1 MYSVVST
8 FWDILRTLL
17 VVGVMIFIHELG
29 HFLAGKKVGIKV
41 ERFSI
46 GFGPKMAGF
55 TRGDTEYRISW
66 FPIFGGYVKFAGDN
80 PAEEQKEEEG
90 QFLSAPVSHRAIVA
104 LSGPGMNMVSAVFA
118 VALAYMVGLPP
129 PPSTTVGY
137 VYPDSP
143 ASRAGI
149 LPGDRILSVDGYKVN
164 NFNDIK
170 ENVFINSNE
179 EIEITLLRDEDEEIT
194 VKVTPAPERREI
206 PVLDI
211 GLEFQSDLDSGTVSE
226 GLRQELESN
235 GISLSQDATV
245 LVEEAGSRWLIADKD
260 KRYPVKKEIALSPYG
275 PPVDA
280 DSVSNTSQSVP
291 AGLAVVTV
299 TVRRDGDKIE
309 VPLALKSEDRL
320 MVYWEMEDVMIGIGS
335 FDKPVIGYLKPGSA
349 AAEAGFRPD
358 DIIEAVNH
366 KKIDSTTEFINELQ
380 DAFGK
385 DSQLVSLGGLS
396 LGKVV
401 GLNPVA
407 AFRVAIPETIRM
419 GGKIFQWLK
428 RMIIGEVPAD
438 KIAGPVGM
446 IQITMVVLKTGVAR
460 TLWFAGF
467 LSVNLGI
474 VNLLPLFI
482 TDGALIVFLMFEKVR
497 GKPMNR
503 KRQLFIQQVGIA
515 FIILLFLLLTYN
527 DILRWISGSF

>member
-1 MYSVVST
+1 
-8 FWDILRTLL
+8 
-17 VVGVMIFIHELG
+17 
-29 HFLAGKKVGIKV
+29 V

-46 GFGPKMAGF
+46 GFGPKMVGF
-55 TRGDTEYRISW
+55 TRGDTEYRVSW
-66 FPIFGGYVKFAGDN
+66 FPVFGGYVKFAGDN

-118 VALAYMVGLPP
+118 IALAYMVGLSP
-129 PPSTTVGY
+129 PPSNMVGY
-137 VYPDSP
+137 VHPDSP
-143 ASRAGI
+143 ASEAGI
-149 LPGDRILSVDGYKVN
+149 APSDKILSVDGYKVR

-170 ENVFINSNE
+170 ENVFINPNE

-194 VKVTPAPERREI
+194 VKVTPTSERREI
-206 PVLDI
+206 LVLDI
-211 GLEFQSDLDSGTVSE
+211 GLEFQSDLDNGTISE
-226 GLRQELESN
+226 DLRQKLRDN

-245 LVEEAGSRWLIADKD
+245 LVEAAGKRWSIADKD
-260 KRYPVKKEIALSPYG
+260 KRYPIKKEIALSPYG

-280 DSVSNTSQSVP
+280 DSVSSIPQSVS
-291 AGLAVVTV
+291 AGVSVVTV
-299 TVRRDGDKIE
+299 TVRRGGDTIE
-309 VPLALKSEDRL
+309 VPFALRSEDRL
-320 MVYWEMEDVMIGIGS
+320 MVYWEMEDIMIGIGS
-335 FDKPVIGYLKPGSA
+335 FSKPIIGHVEPGSV
-349 AAEAGFRPD
+349 AAEAGFRSD

-366 KKIDSTTEFINELQ
+366 NKIGSTTEFINELQ
-380 DAFGK
+380 DTFGK
-385 DSQLVSLGGLS
+385 DSQLISSGGFS
-396 LGKVV
+396 FGKVAS
-401 GLNPVA
+401 LNPIA
-407 AFRVAIPETIRM
+407 AFRMAIPETIRL

-428 RMIIGEVPAD
+428 RMIIGEVSAD

-482 TDGALIVFLMFEKVR
+482 TDGAVIVFLMVEKLR

-503 KRQLFIQQVGIA
+503 KRQLLIQQIGIA

-527 DILRWISGSF
+527 DILRWISGGF